1 MEQSSGIQVE
11 GTEVTEVLGGLG
23 VTERNETV
31 IVMKVHTGGL
41 HLTQKGESES

>member
-1 MEQSSGIQVE
+1 MEQSSDIQVQ

-23 VTERNETV
+23 ERNETV

-41 HLTQKGESES
+41 HLTQEGESES